1 MWEMKK
7 HFPLSF
13 LWINRLIVEIANK
26 LTVAIKT
33 ESVQVDLEER
43 WTIQLEKLVMSMFS
57 MIRNRINNENS
68 NDE

>member
-1 MWEMKK
+1 MKK

-13 LWINRLIVEIANK
+13 LWINRLIVQIANK

>member
-1 MWEMKK
+1 MKK

-57 MIRNRINNENS
+57 MIRNRINNKNS

>member
-1 MWEMKK
+1 MKK

-33 ESVQVDLEER
+33 ESVQVDLEGR

>member
-1 MWEMKK
+1 MKK

-33 ESVQVDLEER
+33 ESAQVDLEER

-57 MIRNRINNENS
+57 MIRNRINNEKS

>member
-1 MWEMKK
+1 MKK

-33 ESVQVDLEER
+33 GSVQVDLEER

>member
-1 MWEMKK
+1 MKK

-13 LWINRLIVEIANK
+13 LWINRLINEIANK

>member
-1 MWEMKK
+1 MKK

>member
-1 MWEMKK
+1 MKK

-68 NDE
+68 NDV

>member
-1 MWEMKK
+1 MKK

-13 LWINRLIVEIANK
+13 LWINRLIAEIANK

>member
-1 MWEMKK
+1 MKK

-43 WTIQLEKLVMSMFS
+43 WTIHLEKLVMSMFS

>member
-1 MWEMKK
+1 MKK

-13 LWINRLIVEIANK
+13 PWINRLIVEIANK

>member
-1 MWEMKK
+1 MKK

-33 ESVQVDLEER
+33 ESLQVDLEER

>member
-1 MWEMKK
+1 MKK

-43 WTIQLEKLVMSMFS
+43 WTIQLEKLVMWMFS

>member
-1 MWEMKK
+1 MKK

-33 ESVQVDLEER
+33 ELVQVDLEER

>member
-1 MWEMKK
+1 MKK

-33 ESVQVDLEER
+33 ESVQVALEER

>member
-1 MWEMKK
+1 MKK

-13 LWINRLIVEIANK
+13 LWINRLIVETANK

>member
-1 MWEMKK
+1 MKK

-13 LWINRLIVEIANK
+13 LWINRLIVEIVNK